1 MTCTEFER
9 VLPEIIDGGRTI
21 EQEGH
26 LGSCPACWELV
37 RDLHSIS
44 IQARLLRSEEAEPNA
59 RVWRFIE
66 IALRQEGLIREP
78 QQVEPQPAKIEVSRS
93 RRWWSSAWW
102 LPVSAMLLVSAGV
115 LRYQQRRPVEPT
127 TASKQPVVVSDL
139 TLSDDQQLLQTRD
152 DQQLLE
158 TVQTRSPAMLASYQA
173 NLKNVNAYIRDAED
187 SAKNNPNDE
196 EAQRILMNAYAQ
208 KSMVYEMALDRSMP

>member
-9 VLPEIIDGGRTI
+9 VLPEIIDGGRTM

-37 RDLHSIS
+37 RDLNSIS
-44 IQARLLRSEEAEPNA
+44 SQARLLRTEETEPNA

-66 IALRQEGLIREP
+66 NALRQEGLIREP
-78 QQVEPQPAKIEVSRS
+78 QQVEPQAKVDVSRF
-93 RRWWSSAWW
+93 RRWWSSAWL

-115 LRYQQRRPVEPT
+115 LRYQHRSVDPSTVSKEVE
-127 TASKQPVVVSDL
+127 VSDL
-139 TLSDDQQLLQTRD
+139 LPNDDQQLLQ
-152 DQQLLE
+152 

-196 EAQRILMNAYAQ
+196 EVQRILMNAYEQ
-208 KSMVYEMALDRSMP
+208 KSMVYEICHN

>member
-21 EQEGH
+21 EQDGH

-44 IQARLLRSEEAEPNA
+44 SQAKLLRTEEAEPSA

-78 QQVEPQPAKIEVSRS
+78 QQAEPQQAKIAVSGF
-93 RRWWSSAWW
+93 RRWSSAWW

-115 LRYQQRRPVEPT
+115 LRYQHRSIDPT
-127 TASKQPVVVSDL
+127 AVNKEPVVVA
-139 TLSDDQQLLQTRD
+139 LSDDQQLLQTV
-152 DQQLLE
+152 E
-158 TVQTRSPAMLASYQA
+158 TRSPGMLASYQA

-196 EAQRILMNAYAQ
+196 EAQRILMNAYEQ

>member
-44 IQARLLRSEEAEPNA
+44 IQARLLRTEEAEPSA

-78 QQVEPQPAKIEVSRS
+78 QPAEPQPAKISASRS
-93 RRWWSSAWW
+93 RRWWSSAWL

-115 LRYQQRRPVEPT
+115 LRYQHRPVDPST
-127 TASKQPVVVSDL
+127 VSKEPVVVSEL
-139 TLSDDQQLLQTRD
+139 NDDQQLLQ
-152 DQQLLE
+152 

-196 EAQRILMNAYAQ
+196 EAQRILMNAYEQ
-208 KSMVYEMALDRSMP
+208 KSMVYEMALDRSLP

>member
-44 IQARLLRSEEAEPNA
+44 IQARLLRTEEAEPSA

-78 QQVEPQPAKIEVSRS
+78 QQIEPQQAAIAGSRF
-93 RRWWSSAWW
+93 RRWWSSAWL
-102 LPVSAMLLVSAGV
+102 LPVSAMLLVTAGI
-115 LRYQQRRPVEPT
+115 LRYQHRPVFST
-127 TASKQPVVVSDL
+127 SISKEPVVMSDL
-139 TLSDDQQLLQTRD
+139 ALSDDQQLLQ
-152 DQQLLE
+152 

>member
-1 MTCTEFER
+1 MTCTEFELL
-9 VLPEIIDGGRTI
+9 LPEVIDGGRTM

-26 LGSCPACWELV
+26 LVSCPACWELV
-37 RDLHSIS
+37 RDLNSIS
-44 IQARLLRSEEAEPNA
+44 SQARLLRSEESEPSA

-66 IALRQEGLIREP
+66 ISLRQEGLIREP
-78 QQVEPQPAKIEVSRS
+78 RQVEHQQAKVAVSGF
-93 RRWWSSAWW
+93 RRWWSSAWL

-115 LRYQQRRPVEPT
+115 FRYQHRPVAPSTVSE
-127 TASKQPVVVSDL
+127 KPVVLSDL
-139 TLSDDQQLLQTRD
+139 ALNDDQQLLQTV
-152 DQQLLE
+152 E
-158 TVQTRSPAMLASYQA
+158 TRSPAMLASYQA

-196 EAQRILMNAYAQ
+196 EAQRILMNAYEQ

>member
-9 VLPEIIDGGRTI
+9 VLPEIIDGGRTM

-26 LGSCPACWELV
+26 LGSCAACWELV
-37 RDLHSIS
+37 RDLNSIS
-44 IQARLLRSEEAEPNA
+44 SQARLLRSEEAEPSA
-59 RVWRFIE
+59 RVWRSIE
-66 IALRQEGLIREP
+66 IALRQEGLIRDP
-78 QQVEPQPAKIEVSRS
+78 QQVGPQQAKVAVSRF
-93 RRWWSSAWW
+93 RPWWSSAWL

-115 LRYQQRRPVEPT
+115 LRYQHRPVGPST
-127 TASKQPVVVSDL
+127 VSKESVVLSDL
-139 TLSDDQQLLQTRD
+139 TLNDDQRLYDDQQLLQ
-152 DQQLLE
+152 

-196 EAQRILMNAYAQ
+196 EVQRILMNAYEQ

>member
-9 VLPEIIDGGRTI
+9 ELPEIIDGGRTI

-37 RDLHSIS
+37 HDLHSIS
-44 IQARLLRSEEAEPNA
+44 SQARLLRTEEAEPSA

-66 IALRQEGLIREP
+66 ITLRHEGLIREP
-78 QQVEPQPAKIEVSRS
+78 SQAEPQQARAAVSPF
-93 RRWWSSAWW
+93 RRWWSSAWL

-115 LRYQQRRPVEPT
+115 LRYQHRSVNST
-127 TASKQPVVVSDL
+127 TVSKEPVVVSDL
-139 TLSDDQQLLQTRD
+139 ALSDDQQLLQ
-152 DQQLLE
+152 